1 MSLCIIFLDVDGVLQ
16 PVKPNGLPANADLE
30 ELERRTDEESEWL
43 FREGSDVQ
51 LGGEFQF
58 RRVKGEFDLENVAAL
73 KELVTCAQNQMR
85 YRRDGIETDAR
96 VVFVLSST
104 WRLKAHLRDAV
115 QQTFLLDCK

>member
-1 MSLCIIFLDVDGVLQ
+1 MRSLGAMSPWGNRPVSALSSESVHSARSITPDLRERHTTPSPRKALFLDVDGVLQ

-58 RRVKGEFDLENVAAL
+58 RRVKGEFDL
-73 KELVTCAQNQMR
+73 R
-85 YRRDGIETDAR
+85 
-96 VVFVLSST
+96 
-104 WRLKAHLRDAV
+104 
-115 QQTFLLDCK
+115 